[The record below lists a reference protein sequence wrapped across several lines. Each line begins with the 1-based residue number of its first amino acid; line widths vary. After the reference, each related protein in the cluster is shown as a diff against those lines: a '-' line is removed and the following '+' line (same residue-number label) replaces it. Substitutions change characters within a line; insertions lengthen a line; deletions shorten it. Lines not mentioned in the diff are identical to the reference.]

1 MDFVEKNDSCEK
13 FYSVDYDKEKLKKIL
28 EKLKNYDYTTIC
40 EGYMAGDVT
49 KWPATK
55 KNIKKRVT
63 SSFNSYITK
72 HGLIATL
79 LPNTIVYHNENDSNF
94 VTYKYLTNK
103 LPDLYDYIDLIVNS
117 GNPFRHKRLFKNVSD
132 AYFCFHWD
140 QVVLEGLLNYV
151 NSPELTNHNSMENSE
166 SSKEEYDYKG
176 LNELYKKTLE
186 CFNFS
191 LVAVKEYFKNPE
203 PVNIKSMQLKKQN
216 I

>member
-1 MDFVEKNDSCEK
+1 MNYIEKSEFNEK
-13 FYSVDYDKEKLKKIL
+13 YYSVDCDKEKLKKVL
-28 EKLKNYDYTTIC
+28 EKLKNYGYTAIC
-40 EGYMAGDVT
+40 EGYMAGNVT

-63 SSFNSYITK
+63 SSFNSYTTK

-103 LPDLYDYIDLIVNS
+103 LPDLYDYIYPIVN
-117 GNPFRHKRLFKNVSD
+117 PTRLFNNMSLSD
-132 AYFCFHWD
+132 WHSIAHYEQFI
-140 QVVLEGLLNYV
+140 LEGILGYI
-151 NSPELTNHNSMENSE
+151 NSPELTNHNSIHDG
-166 SSKEEYDYKG
+166 KEDKAEYDYKG

-203 PVNIKSMQLKKQN
+203 PVNIKSLQLKKQN